1 VGILSENR
9 RQVLNAIASISSG
22 YGVRPGTGVQLAPA
36 AGETGIEEMFLALED
51 EAVRTKVALRV
62 QTDGAGRQP
71 LSRVDVTDLALMI
84 VTGGAMSRALDAAAA
99 GQPPVSTL
107 PGGYGQAW

>member
-1 VGILSENR
+1 M
-9 RQVLNAIASISSG
+9 NAIASISSG

-51 EAVRTKVALRV
+51 EAIRTKVALRV
-62 QTDGAGRQP
+62 QTEGAGRQP

-84 VTGGAMSRALDAAAA
+84 VTGGAMSRALAAAAA
-99 GQPPVSTL
+99 GQPPISTL
-107 PGGYGQAW
+107 PAGYSHSW

>member
-1 VGILSENR
+1 M
-9 RQVLNAIASISSG
+9 
-22 YGVRPGTGVQLAPA
+22 Y
-36 AGETGIEEMFLALED
+36 LALED

-84 VTGGAMSRALDAAAA
+84 VTGGAMSRALAAAVA

-107 PGGYGQAW
+107 PGGYGQSW

>member
-1 VGILSENR
+1 M
-9 RQVLNAIASISSG
+9 NAIASIFDG
-22 YGVRPGTGVQLAPA
+22 YGMRPGAGAQSIAA

-51 EAVRTKVALRV
+51 EALRTKVALRV
-62 QTDGAGRQP
+62 QTEGAGRQP

-84 VTGGAMSRALDAAAA
+84 VTGGAMSRAFAAAAA